1 MSDEFTTLIENGTWS
16 LVPPQPYFNIIGHKW
31 VFWLKRNPDGS
42 IARYKARL
50 VAKGF
55 HQCRGIDFKE
65 TFSPVIKPQTIKLVL
80 CIAISNHWTL
90 SQMDV
95 NNALLHGTLTEE
107 VYISQPTGFVHP
119 NFPHVCKMHKALYG
133 LKQAPRAW
141 YNELKSFLVAYG
153 FFNSRFEPFLFIY
166 KQGFVTAYFLV
177 YVDDLLVIIPI
188 FLSPLKVPW
197 LSNSPSNTWGPQV
210 TSLVLSYYRHNLV
223 YSWHNIIIYVNYYRK
238 LLWLMPSL
246 FEHLCPL
253 RALLS
258 QHHRFTSLLIHHSP
272 RCSLCCQ

>member
-1 MSDEFTTLIENGTWS
+1 MSDEFTTLIEN
-16 LVPPQPYFNIIGHKW
+16 
-31 VFWLKRNPDGS
+31 
-42 IARYKARL
+42 ARL

-210 TSLVLSYYRHNLV
+210 TSLVLSYYRHNLKASMIDAKPV
-223 YSWHNIIIYVNYYRK
+223 CTPLSTSCSLSSVGDDSTCDVTSYRSITGSLHYLSITRPNVAVVVNKLTIYEDSYCH
-238 LLWLMPSL
+238 PHAGSQ
-246 FEHLCPL
+246 
-253 RALLS
+253 ASTSLS
-258 QHHRFTSLLIHHSP
+258 QVYNIT
-272 RCSLCCQ
+272 